1 MVPVS
6 PVVPRAGSVR
16 LLEGDRLV
24 LAGVTAEHE
33 VRVAPGGLGGLHLE
47 GVVIVALERNEVEVT
62 VTFNKDYLE

>member
-1 MVPVS
+1 MS

-47 GVVIVALERNEVEVT
+47 GVVIVAL
-62 VTFNKDYLE
+62 